1 MTKTQQ
7 KLAEQ
12 ATVFVNSG
20 GKALTAIVQI
30 LLLSLAVL
38 FEAVSLL
45 FSHLDEVITTT
56 ELGVAERP
64 KERSETLTLAP
75 LSEQRDIAPRQGGFA
90 TEPATLM
97 TGTTGGLTR
106 RK

>member
-20 GKALTAIVQI
+20 GKALTAIVQM

-45 FSHLDEVITTT
+45 FSHLDEVIASDF
-56 ELGVAERP
+56 GVAERP

-90 TEPATLM
+90 TEPATLL

-106 RK
+106 RQ

>member
-12 ATVFVNSG
+12 AAVFVNSG

-30 LLLSLAVL
+30 LLLSVAVL

-45 FSHLDEVITTT
+45 FSHLDDVIATDLKETQS
-56 ELGVAERP
+56 AN
-64 KERSETLTLAP
+64 ERSETLTLAP
-75 LSEQRDIAPRQGGFA
+75 LSDGRDLAPRQGSFA

>member
-20 GKALTAIVQI
+20 GKALTAIVQM

-45 FSHLDEVITTT
+45 FSHLNETITTT
-56 ELGVAERP
+56 ELGVAGP
-64 KERSETLTLAP
+64 SKQRSETLTLAS
-75 LSEQRDIAPRQGGFA
+75 SEQRDIAPRQGGFA